1 VKKRAKYKKPQHRT
15 KAMYIVLEHMDF
27 DWEIDDVRIV
37 IEMWDEGHSLAF
49 ITAFMDRDELEIL
62 ALIFELHYRGV
73 LRERSSGVFSSKPL
87 EKTLSHTSR
96 VTATLTGVEEE
107 VFTVMTKENFIFTQD
122 QVVKF
127 DELWNSGAS
136 LEEIA
141 KKIKRRKIKDVVHL
155 MLDRSFNEKINAVPI
170 AIDGR
175 FLSDGDFMGT
185 CIKSIS

>member
-1 VKKRAKYKKPQHRT
+1 MKQRGKYKKPQHRT

-49 ITAFMDRDELEIL
+49 ITAFMDRDELEML

-87 EKTLSHTSR
+87 GKTLSHTSR
-96 VTATLTGVEEE
+96 VTATLTGIEEE

-127 DELWNSGAS
+127 DELWKSGAT
-136 LEEIA
+136 LAEIS
-141 KKIKRRKIKDVVHL
+141 KKIKRKKLKDVLLL